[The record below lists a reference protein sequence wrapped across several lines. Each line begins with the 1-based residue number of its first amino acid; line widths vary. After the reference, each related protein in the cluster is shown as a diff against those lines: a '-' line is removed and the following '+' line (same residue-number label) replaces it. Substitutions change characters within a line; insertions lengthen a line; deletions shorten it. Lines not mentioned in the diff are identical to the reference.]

1 MKKALLI
8 SALAVAVVFGVAT
21 YATADSVT
29 HDGTTISPGIQQ
41 AQGSVNVAA
50 VVNPKITLTITTP
63 DAAQSVN
70 FGAVDPG
77 SVIGG
82 KAVNLSVN
90 SNKAFTLAKS
100 VSGQNAAI
108 GLSTSLAGSTGNAKG
123 AAIPFVD
130 NYSINVPYTTDP
142 GNYTAT
148 VQYTV
153 TQE

>member
-1 MKKALLI
+1 MKKHALLGVVVV
-8 SALAVAVVFGVAT
+8 AVLLGAVA

-29 HDGTTISPGIQQ
+29 YPGAGSPSAASGTVT
-41 AQGSVNVAA
+41 VKTT
-50 VVNPKITLTITTP
+50 VNPKITLTVATP
-63 DAAQSVN
+63 DAAQSVD

-82 KAVNLSVN
+82 KTVNLTVN
-90 SNKAFTLAKS
+90 SNKAFDLSKVTA
-100 VSGQNAAI
+100 GQNALI
-108 GLSTSLAGSTGNAKG
+108 GLATTLANSAANAKG

-142 GNYTAT
+142 GAYTAT

-153 TQE
+153 TQN